1 MMFIFVLTDGV
12 GSVPQTPSMN
22 IATPAS
28 VLSDYVLVG
37 ATGADGVPGLP
48 GSKGLKGEQGDVRI
62 ITSPR
67 Q

>member
-1 MMFIFVLTDGV
+1 
-12 GSVPQTPSMN
+12 MN
-22 IATPAS
+22 IATPVS
-28 VLSDYVLVG
+28 VLSDYVFVG